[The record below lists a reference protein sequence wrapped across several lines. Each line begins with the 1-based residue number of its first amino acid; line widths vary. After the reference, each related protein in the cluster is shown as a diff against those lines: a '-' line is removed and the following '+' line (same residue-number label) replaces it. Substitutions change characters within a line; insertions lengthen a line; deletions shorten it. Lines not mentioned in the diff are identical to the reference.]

1 MNIPTRYRVRHL
13 TQYSYGSDVVH
24 SHQLLHLVPRPMHF
38 QECFEHAIEIG
49 PAAYRR
55 RDEVDAFG
63 NPLTRIEIEYPHRH
77 LDVAAEMEVYVHPR
91 PPVHAADTLPWE
103 KVASGLAYHGRAPAR
118 DSLEAARFRHESPY
132 VRIKKM
138 FTDYAQECFAPG
150 RPILECAEDLMTKL
164 NLSCEYAPGETTVAT
179 PVTEVLQKRRGVC
192 QDFAHL
198 MIACL
203 RSRGLAARY
212 VSGYVRTLGPRE
224 AKAQLQLQ
232 FDPADAAAASA
243 GTATLAPDP
252 EDPPALLGGAAS
264 HAWVAVFCP
273 PFGWIDLDPT
283 NDTYVG
289 TDHIAIAWG
298 RDFGDVS
305 PLRGVIL
312 GGGTHRL
319 SVHVAVERLPA

>member
-1 MNIPTRYRVRHL
+1 MSTATRYRVRHL
-13 TQYSYGSDVVH
+13 TAYSYGSEVVH
-24 SHQLLHLVPRPMHF
+24 SHQLLHLVPRPLSY
-38 QECFEHAIEIG
+38 QQCFEHAIEIN
-49 PAAYRR
+49 PDAYRR

-63 NPLTRIEIEYPHRH
+63 NPVTRIEIEYPHRE
-77 LDVAAEMEVYVHPR
+77 LEVEAQMELAVHPR
-91 PPVHAADTLPWE
+91 PPIHAADTLPWDA
-103 KVASGLAYHGRAPAR
+103 VASSLAYHACEPA
-118 DSLEAARFRHESPY
+118 SENLEASRYRHESPY
-132 VRIKKM
+132 VRIKKV
-138 FTDYAQECFAPG
+138 FTDYAQSCFPTR

-164 NLSCEYAPGETTVAT
+164 NIGFEYAPGETTVAT
-179 PVTEVLQKRRGVC
+179 PVTEVLQNRRGVC

-212 VSGYVRTLGPRE
+212 VSGYVRMLGPRE
-224 AKAQLQLQ
+224 ARPQLQLQ
-232 FDPADAAAASA
+232 FDA
-243 GTATLAPDP
+243 GTAILASDQPT
-252 EDPPALLGGAAS
+252 ELRGRAAS
-264 HAWVAVFCP
+264 HAWVSVFCP

-312 GGGTHRL
+312 GGGRHQL
-319 SVHVAVERLPA
+319 SVHVAVEPLEE